1 MLDDTRHNM
10 TRTGLGTVEEEAT
23 TSVAVTA
30 GKYNIW
36 GYPPT

>member
-1 MLDDTRHNM
+1 
-10 TRTGLGTVEEEAT
+10 VEEEAT